1 MSLIYPIYT
10 KEELEA
16 MNTPRIANIVGYPFQ
31 HKGDCGYISANASWL
46 KVWNTLRKSNAPRP
60 ATYKE
65 FLIAEYFR
73 IQNTDIDTIKLA

>member
-16 MNTPRIANIVGYPFQ
+16 MNTPRIASIVGFPYGS
-31 HKGDCGYISANASWL
+31 KGFITPNPAWL
-46 KVWNTLRKSNAPRP
+46 KVWNELRKSNAPRP

-73 IQNTDIDTIKLA
+73 IQNTDTDTIKVA